1 MDNVLKI
8 DTSDKYI
15 VPGLDRG
22 LRILCEFSRREPV
35 LSSPEL
41 ARRLGIP
48 RSTVFRLLTTLER
61 MGFVERDAGGRDY
74 CLGLGVLRLGFECL
88 ASKELAELGKPILEK
103 LRDEI
108 NYTCNLVVRD
118 GRSVVYVVRS
128 VVSSPYSNTVQLG
141 TRLPAHATL
150 LGRVLLS
157 DLSFAQLQELY
168 PEEQLQAATAKTP
181 ATVAELYRR
190 IQADKASE
198 CVWESAYFEP
208 SIATLA
214 VPVRGGESGAV
225 VSALG
230 ITLPSSHAGD
240 SSLVARLSKIACAA
254 AGELSQLLD
263 HVVALPSPDI
273 SRMHERKQ

>member
-8 DTSDKYI
+8 DIPDKYT

-22 LRILCEFSRREPV
+22 LRILREFTRHEQV
-35 LSSPEL
+35 LSAPEL

-48 RSTVFRLLTTLER
+48 RSTVFRLLSTLER
-61 MGFVERDAGGRDY
+61 LGLVERDASGRDY

-88 ASKELAELGKPILEK
+88 ASKELTELGKPILEK
-103 LRDEI
+103 LRDQI

-141 TRLPAHATL
+141 TRLPAHATV

-157 DLSFAQLQELY
+157 ELSFTQLQELY
-168 PEEQLQAATAKTP
+168 PEERLQAVTDQTP
-181 ATVAELYRR
+181 NTVAELYRR
-190 IQADKASE
+190 IQADKNAQCIFE
-198 CVWESAYFEP
+198 PAYFEP

-214 VPVRGGESGAV
+214 VPVRGERGAV

-230 ITLPSSHAGD
+230 VTLPSSHAAD
-240 SSLVARLSKIACAA
+240 AAVVATLTRAACAA
-254 AGELSQLLD
+254 ATELSQLLD
-263 HVVALPSPDI
+263 HIVAIPSPEI
-273 SRMHERKQ
+273 SRLHERK

>member
-8 DTSDKYI
+8 DTPDKYI

-35 LSSPEL
+35 LSAPEL

-48 RSTVFRLLTTLER
+48 RSTVFRLLATLER
-61 MGFVERDAGGRDY
+61 LGLVERDASGRDY
-74 CLGLGVLRLGFECL
+74 SLGLGTLRLGFEML
-88 ASKELAELGKPILEK
+88 ASKELTELGKPILEK
-103 LRDEI
+103 LRDQL

-128 VVSSPYSNTVQLG
+128 VVSSAYSNTVQLG
-141 TRLPAHATL
+141 TRLPAHATV

-157 DLSFAQLQELY
+157 ELSFAELQELY
-168 PEEQLQAATAKTP
+168 PEEHLQAATEKTP
-181 ATVAELYRR
+181 GTVAELYRR
-190 IQADKASE
+190 IQADKNTQ
-198 CVWESAYFEP
+198 CVFEPAYFEP

-214 VPVRGGESGAV
+214 VPVRGERGAV

-230 ITLPSSHAGD
+230 VTLPSSHAAD
-240 SSLVARLSKIACAA
+240 AVTVARLTRAACAA
-254 AGELSQLLD
+254 ANELSQLLD
-263 HVVALPSPDI
+263 HVAARPNQEI
-273 SRMHERKQ
+273 SRLHERK